1 MRPHIVCVRVY
12 LMDPPNRNLVL
23 SWGEIWGGD
32 NQESMA
38 KADRHSAFSYHTLR
52 GSSQQG

>member
-12 LMDPPNRNLVL
+12 LMDPPNWNLVL

-38 KADRHSAFSYHTLR
+38 KADRHSAFPYHTLR